1 MRLRRESLFLYGVL
15 LRIGRGKFLC
25 DGRGLHEPRQQ
36 SEDQRPGEIKDD
48 EGCSN
53 HCVEARIPRQ
63 NIFIYIIDMERNN
76 RPALPTWPV
85 SPYVRRRKIRRTS
98 ARALEKRRPATVVF
112 WVVQPGL
119 KTEIELRIMA
129 E

>member
-25 DGRGLHEPRQQ
+25 DGRGLREPSQQ

-85 SPYVRRRKIRRTS
+85 SPIREAEKNPTNVRKGFGKEAAGDSR
-98 ARALEKRRPATVVF
+98 LLGRPALV
-112 WVVQPGL
+112 
-119 KTEIELRIMA
+119 ENRNRITYYG
-129 E
+129 